1 MTDISKE
8 YAAALFALARESGQE
23 REFSAALALIDRALA
38 AQPEYAVLLSSPN
51 VPLKE
56 RLGLLAEAFG
66 AQVPE
71 YVLSFTQLL
80 CEKGH
85 IRQFSACV
93 QEYEALHRALSD
105 VSAARIVSAVALT
118 EEEKAALVQRLTA
131 LSGHT
136 VEPTYEIDGGILG
149 GVVVYMDDRVIDG
162 SLRHKFSEIKE
173 VIAP

>member
-23 REFSAALALIDRALA
+23 RAFSAALALIDRQLT
-38 AQPEYAVLLSSPN
+38 AQPEYAALLSSPN

-56 RLGLLAEAFG
+56 RLELLEEAFG
-66 AQVPE
+66 TQVPE

-93 QEYEALHRALSD
+93 QEYEALVRALSD
-105 VSAARIVSAVALT
+105 VSAARIVSAVELT
-118 EEEKAALVQRLTA
+118 GEEKAALVQRLAA

-136 VEPTYEIDGGILG
+136 VEPTYEIDGSILG
-149 GVVVYMDDRVIDG
+149 GVVVYMDDRVIDS
-162 SLRHKFSEIKE
+162 SLRHKFKEIKE
-173 VIAP
+173 VIGP

>member
-23 REFSAALALIDRALA
+23 RALSAALALIDRQLT
-38 AQPEYAVLLSSPN
+38 AQPEYAALLSSPN

-56 RLGLLAEAFG
+56 RLGLLEEAFG
-66 AQVPE
+66 TQVPE

-93 QEYEALHRALSD
+93 QEYEALVRALSD
-105 VSAARIVSAVALT
+105 VSAARIVSAVELT
-118 EEEKAALVQRLTA
+118 GEEKAALVQRLAA

-136 VEPTYEIDGGILG
+136 VEPTYEIDGSILG
-149 GVVVYMDDRVIDG
+149 GVVVYMDDRVIDS
-162 SLRHKFSEIKE
+162 SLRHKFKEIKE
-173 VIAP
+173 VIGP

>member
-23 REFSAALALIDRALA
+23 RAFSAALALIDRQLT
-38 AQPEYAVLLSSPN
+38 AQPEYAALLSSPN

-56 RLGLLAEAFG
+56 RLGLLEEAFG

-93 QEYEALHRALSD
+93 QEYEALVRALSD
-105 VSAARIVSAVALT
+105 VSASWLLVTQRNVLNFLSRSVVKFVLAAAAVLI
-118 EEEKAALVQRLTA
+118 ALVAVLHFGGRSRRYGKRSRRSA
-131 LSGHT
+131 AASSG
-136 VEPTYEIDGGILG
+136 YRG
-149 GVVVYMDDRVIDG
+149 R
-162 SLRHKFSEIKE
+162 R
-173 VIAP
+173 